1 MRGRSATA
9 LIALSDVL
17 PSHSRPKSP
26 RGGPPWPLRLSKV
39 VWPPLNYAP
48 NAPLSARTR
57 DSTRAPASRS
67 NVPSKQGSRYTCLGP
82 LAPTTRPLT
91 HPLRPLNLAHSRPSA
106 LPHCPASSSQT
117 RLPDAQLSPA
127 DRARPGGMTDTRH
140 RMCGD
145 IERGLGRLG
154 KPVRTDVFG
163 FPPPPIR
170 STSPPRRV
178 VRAAAE
184 PSLASINVSYMH

>member
-26 RGGPPWPLRLSKV
+26 RGGPPWPLRLSKA
-39 VWPPLNYAP
+39 VWPPLKYAP

-106 LPHCPASSSQT
+106 LPHRPASSSQAQ
-117 RLPDAQLSPA
+117 LPDAQPSPA
-127 DRARPGGMTDTRH
+127 DRAKPWGTKYTRRRGCWDAQRRLERPG
-140 RMCGD
+140 
-145 IERGLGRLG
+145 
-154 KPVRTDVFG
+154 KPYVLAFSL
-163 FPPPPIR
+163 FPLPLSIPPLR
-170 STSPPRRV
+170 
-178 VRAAAE
+178 RAAWFA
-184 PSLASINVSYMH
+184 